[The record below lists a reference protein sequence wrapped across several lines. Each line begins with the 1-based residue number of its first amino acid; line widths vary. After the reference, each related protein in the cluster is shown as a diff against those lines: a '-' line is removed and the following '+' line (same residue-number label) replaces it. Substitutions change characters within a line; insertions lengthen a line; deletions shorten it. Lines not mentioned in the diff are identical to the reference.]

1 MLDREPDRELKVD
14 LDGKLVVPNII
25 ELTCIQPDTILVFQ
39 QSKTLVAIYWQC
51 HCKKNCEETYETD
64 RLWCLSMQ
72 TWWQTA
78 KMVLL
83 VVFDR
88 GWLQRVPC
96 TIYGELRCCSQKQLG
111 RACKKLIRGLE
122 ETAEWSSSWFWH
134 HPDLC
139 WMSGPS
145 SGRLENVIARQ
156 GQNILRWLETIFWRS
171 ETSTRSG
178 TYL

>member
-1 MLDREPDRELKVD
+1 MLDREPDGELKVD
-14 LDGKLVVPNII
+14 LDRKLVVLNII

-51 HCKKNCEETYETD
+51 EETYETD

-78 KMVLL
+78 KKVLL
-83 VVFDR
+83 AVFNR
-88 GWLQRVPC
+88 GWMQRVPC
-96 TIYGELRCCSQKQLG
+96 TIYGELRSCSQEQLG

-122 ETAEWSSSWFWH
+122 ETAERSSSWFWH

-156 GQNILRWLETIFWRS
+156 GQNILRWLETTFWRS
-171 ETSTRSG
+171 EASTRSG

>member
-111 RACKKLIRGLE
+111 RACKKTNKRTGRNSRVVIFLVL
-122 ETAEWSSSWFWH
+122 A
-134 HPDLC
+134 
-139 WMSGPS
+139 PS
-145 SGRLENVIARQ
+145 
-156 GQNILRWLETIFWRS
+156 RS
-171 ETSTRSG
+171 LLDVRSIKW
-178 TYL
+178 